1 MAIWTKKTTGKIA
14 NISNNFLDQGVAC
27 VEHFKKEETDDV
39 RRQLQIQKIKAL
51 ANLIEFN
58 DDITEDQIAFLG
70 PIIENASVS

>member
-1 MAIWTKKTTGKIA
+1 M
-14 NISNNFLDQGVAC
+14 
-27 VEHFKKEETDDV
+27 EHFKKEETDDV